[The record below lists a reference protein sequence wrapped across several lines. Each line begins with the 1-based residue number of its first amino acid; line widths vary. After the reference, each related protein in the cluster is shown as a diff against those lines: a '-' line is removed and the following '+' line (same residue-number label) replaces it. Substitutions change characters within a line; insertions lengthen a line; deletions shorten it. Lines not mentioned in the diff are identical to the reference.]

1 MFGTLFGI
9 GVGPGDPELMTF
21 KAARILQRVAAI
33 AYVMDEKGDSL
44 ARQIAAAHIPATAI
58 ELPLRFSMSPQR
70 ERRLESRKEAARLVI
85 ERLSVGEDVAF
96 ITEGDPL
103 LYSTFQHLLASMPSG
118 VPVEVCPGVSSLTA
132 SAAAAVFPL
141 AVEEERM
148 VVAAANSSTPRQ
160 LAGWMEQFDVIVL
173 FKVHR
178 YMTELI
184 AALKQTNALSQATLI
199 QRASRNDQSILA
211 NLSEWDGTTP
221 PYFSMLLIRG
231 KSQQRASAANG
242 MVYIV
247 GGGPGDPAL
256 ITVKGLDCLRQAD
269 VVLYDRLIAP
279 ELLDEAPSSAERIN
293 VGKESKLHRRSQSE
307 INALLIEKARE
318 GKTVVRLKGGDPFV
332 FGRGGEE
339 CQALA
344 EAGLR
349 YEVVPGISSAIA
361 VPAYAGIPVTYRGV
375 TTAFAVVAGHTV
387 GEDSKIDWRSV
398 SRIGTIVFVMGVE
411 RLPEIVSQLVAHER
425 PLDTPAAVIE
435 EGTTQDQRVAI
446 GTLADIVEKSQNAR
460 PPAILIV
467 GEVVRLREQLNWFG

>member
-1 MFGTLFGI
+1 
-9 GVGPGDPELMTF
+9 
-21 KAARILQRVAAI
+21 
-33 AYVMDEKGDSL
+33 
-44 ARQIAAAHIPATAI
+44 
-58 ELPLRFSMSPQR
+58 
-70 ERRLESRKEAARLVI
+70 
-85 ERLSVGEDVAF
+85 
-96 ITEGDPL
+96 
-103 LYSTFQHLLASMPSG
+103 
-118 VPVEVCPGVSSLTA
+118 
-132 SAAAAVFPL
+132 
-141 AVEEERM
+141 
-148 VVAAANSSTPRQ
+148 
-160 LAGWMEQFDVIVL
+160 L